1 MAVACEAA
9 NARAIPAHHDPIAV
23 MLDFVNPQQDS
34 PVFRSELSFFPEWI
48 IPIFVYASMKP
59 TDKMTSI
66 GNNPGLAKD
75 RMVILI
81 EGSLMT
87 GGNRS
92 APSKV
97 AAGSRWRLRNALAGN
112 LIVPRKVLASGD
124 SARRNVATHNPG
136 CAATKID
143 LSAESTWGYLP
154 IAPGS

>member
-75 RMVILI
+75 RMVITFR
-81 EGSLMT
+81 MT
-87 GGNRS
+87 I
-92 APSKV
+92 PQP
-97 AAGSRWRLRNALAGN
+97 AA
-112 LIVPRKVLASGD
+112 D
-124 SARRNVATHNPG
+124 
-136 CAATKID
+136 
-143 LSAESTWGYLP
+143 
-154 IAPGS
+154 